1 MVNHAAQSYQFFQY
15 TQREKG
21 TIIKIPCKVIIG
33 PHSAGNSFL
42 VTKMFPI
49 ETAV

>member
-1 MVNHAAQSYQFFQY
+1 MVNHAAQSYQFYQY
-15 TQREKG
+15 STG
-21 TIIKIPCKVIIG
+21 GMIIKIPCKVIIG